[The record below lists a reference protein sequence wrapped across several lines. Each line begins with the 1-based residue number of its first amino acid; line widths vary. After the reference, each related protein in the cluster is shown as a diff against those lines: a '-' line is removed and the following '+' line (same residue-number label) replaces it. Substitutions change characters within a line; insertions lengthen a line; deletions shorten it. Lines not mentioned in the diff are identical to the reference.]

1 MAGQIGAAP
10 SRLDLQDALEREPW
24 AFDFFQALRRLE
36 AEHADKPLLG
46 RSRRPSEDA
55 IRLGQEPSLAFAP
68 STIAA
73 FDRSPGRPPRLSVHV
88 LGLLGPNGPMPLHLT
103 EYVRGRSR
111 TFGDMALARFL
122 DVFHHRLLS
131 LFHRAW
137 ASSRPTVHF
146 DRPGSDRFGVWIG
159 AMFGQGAPAFSN
171 RDEIPDLAKRHYA
184 GRLSLQT
191 RNAEGL
197 EAIVEDLFG
206 VPARVVPFRGTW
218 LDIPPD
224 ARWLLGTSRDG
235 GELGVSTTTGARLWD
250 RAQSFRLALGPLTL
264 DDYERF
270 LPGGPVLRRLAA
282 LVANY
287 LGDELDWDVNL
298 ILDRRAV
305 PQFPLGGTAR
315 LGTTTWLSCR
325 TPERDPADVILRP
338 AARG

>member
-1 MAGQIGAAP
+1 MAGQVGAAP
-10 SRLDLQDALEREPW
+10 GRLDLQDALEREPW
-24 AFDFFQALRRLE
+24 AFDLFQALRRLE
-36 AEHADKPLLG
+36 AEHADSPRLG

-88 LGLLGPNGPMPLHLT
+88 LGLLGPNGPLPLHLT

-111 TFGDMALARFL
+111 TYGDTALARFL
-122 DVFHHRLLS
+122 DVFHHRMLS
-131 LFHRAW
+131 LFHRVW

-146 DRPGSDRFGVWIG
+146 DRPSNDRFGVWIG
-159 AMFGQGAPAFSN
+159 ATFGQGAPAFAD

-206 VPARVVPFRGTW
+206 VPARVVAFRGTW
-218 LDIPPD
+218 LDIPD
-224 ARWLLGTSRDG
+224 ESRWRLGTSRDS

-264 DDYERF
+264 ADFERF
-270 LPGGPVLRRLAA
+270 LPGGPALRRLAA

-298 ILDRRAV
+298 ILDREAV
-305 PQFPLGGTAR
+305 PPFPLGGPVR
-315 LGTTTWLSCR
+315 LGTTTWLSGR
-325 TPERDPADVILRP
+325 SPERDPADVVLRP

>member
-1 MAGQIGAAP
+1 MAGQDGP
-10 SRLDLQDALEREPW
+10 TSGRLDLQDALEREPW

-36 AEHADKPLLG
+36 AEHAGQPLLG

-68 STIAA
+68 STIAS
-73 FDRSPGRPPRLSVHV
+73 FVRSPERPPRMSVYV
-88 LGLLGPNGPMPLHLT
+88 LGLLGPNGPLPLHLT

-111 TFGDMALARFL
+111 TFGDTALARFL

-131 LFHRAW
+131 LFYRAW

-146 DRPGSDRFGVWIG
+146 DRPASDRFGVWIG
-159 AMFGQGAPAFSN
+159 AMFGQGARAFFN

-184 GRLSLQT
+184 GRFALQT

-206 VPARVVPFRGTW
+206 VTARVVPFRGTW
-218 LDIPPD
+218 LDIPDD
-224 ARWLLGTSRDG
+224 ARWRLGSSRDS

-264 DDYERF
+264 ADYERF
-270 LPGGPVLRRLAA
+270 LPGGPGVRRLAA
-282 LVANY
+282 LVTNY

-298 ILDRRAV
+298 ILDRDAV
-305 PQFPLGGTAR
+305 PPFPLGGSAR

-325 TPERDPADVILRP
+325 KPERDPADVILRP